1 MPLDIIS
8 KQYKSGVCLAWP
20 GGWQQSGTARIY
32 NVCVGRDQVGGGEG
46 GVRVAGG
53 GNIKKTAA
61 ASTL

>member
-1 MPLDIIS
+1 MSLYLGVDVALDIIS

-46 GVRVAGG
+46 GTEGG
-53 GNIKKTAA
+53 GVEEI
-61 ASTL
+61 

>member
-46 GVRVAGG
+46 GTEGG
-53 GNIKKTAA
+53 GVEEI
-61 ASTL
+61 